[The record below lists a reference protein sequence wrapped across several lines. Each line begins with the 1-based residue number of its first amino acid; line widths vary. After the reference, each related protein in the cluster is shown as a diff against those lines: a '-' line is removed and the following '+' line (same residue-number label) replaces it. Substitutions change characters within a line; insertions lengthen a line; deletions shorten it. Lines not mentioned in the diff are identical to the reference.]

1 MRLFPILLA
10 LAACGADAPATDNID
25 DVVEDAASDKPTLA
39 LLTSLPL
46 LFDEGFSLESSG
58 SPALTALEEHYRVE
72 PIAIADAES
81 LEGHA
86 LLLMAH
92 APAQTAEAL
101 VDLDSWVRAGGRV
114 LLLADPKLVYESSL
128 PLGDKRRPL
137 RAFPDTG
144 LLGHWGVKLVG
155 PTFDDPPYDPA
166 ADVFFATVQRG
177 SFEVTKPA
185 CRLEEHSLQEPGFL
199 AICDLGEGKAHLMA
213 DADFIMQAVDH
224 RAGNLEVLIEELD
237 SLRRYD

>member
-1 MRLFPILLA
+1 MRLLPILLA
-10 LAACGADAPATDNID
+10 LAACGADAPANESADAAME
-25 DVVEDAASDKPTLA
+25 DVASDKPTLA

-46 LFDEGFSLESSG
+46 LFGEGFSLESSG
-58 SPALTALEEHYRVE
+58 SPVLAALEEDYRVE

-81 LEGHA
+81 LEGHD
-86 LLLMAH
+86 LLFMAQ

-101 VDLDSWVRAGGRV
+101 VDLDEWVRAGGRV

-155 PTFDDPPYDPA
+155 PTFDDPPYEPA
-166 ADVFFATVQRG
+166 ADVFFGTVQRG

-185 CRLEEHSLQEPGFL
+185 CRLEEHSWQQPGFL
-199 AICDLGEGKAHLMA
+199 AICDLGDGKARLLA
-213 DADFIMQAVDH
+213 DADFIMQAVDP
-224 RAGNLEVLIEELD
+224 RAGNLEVLMAELD
-237 SLRRYD
+237 SLRRDD